1 MADKKVQSLNDLSI
15 SIHLINKK
23 YKIKEFIE
31 EYRNRI
37 SEVND
42 ILRQELIAADGL
54 TNPVQKVIQVSQLL
68 TEEEID
74 KTVQIVESL
83 TSKYD
88 YNSYIQEC
96 ENIRKVFMND
106 RDDYFAIKA
115 TKSQAKIVDEV
126 TTLFELTGASEV
138 ILSKWLDAI
147 VEKISPRSLE
157 IDYEDLDGKR
167 KKARVKYRNASL
179 NDDFVEA
186 PLIDRYHGI
195 NAYDSFLLHSFFD
208 CDKNKWIYI
217 PVKLIVSIKA
227 DEDIEDILN
236 VDDDTKRKK

>member
-1 MADKKVQSLNDLSI
+1 M
-15 SIHLINKK
+15 
-23 YKIKEFIE
+23 
-31 EYRNRI
+31 
-37 SEVND
+37 ND

-208 CDKNKWIYI
+208 ADRSKWIYI